1 MCGGPNSFATVA
13 AIAAFTK
20 GADWLDCS
28 GICGGRTETAESR
41 IGDESMKKQ
50 IVSVLLGVLL
60 ILAACGME
68 QASDNSTT
76 PAGNSD
82 LTAESDVATESADE
96 ISESPDVDTE
106 TEDEEMSAIEL
117 KINGE
122 SFTARLYDNE
132 TTRALLEQLPMT
144 LSMSELNGNEKYC
157 YLSDSLPTDAEV
169 PDRIHSGDL
178 MLFGSGCIVL
188 FYKDFSTSYS
198 YTPLG
203 TLEDADGLADVLGR
217 GSVEIE
223 FCIK

>member
-1 MCGGPNSFATVA
+1 
-13 AIAAFTK
+13 
-20 GADWLDCS
+20 
-28 GICGGRTETAESR
+28 
-41 IGDESMKKQ
+41 MKKQ
-50 IVSVLLGVLL
+50 IISVLLGILL

-68 QASDNSTT
+68 RDSDNGIT
-76 PAGNSD
+76 PAGNAD
-82 LTAESDVATESADE
+82 LAAESDATRESANGVRETEVQQNTAAGADE

-106 TEDEEMSAIEL
+106 TEEEEMSAIEL

-122 SFTARLYDNE
+122 SFTVRLYDNE

-178 MLFGSGCIVL
+178 MLYGSGCIVL

-203 TLEDADGLADVLGR
+203 ALENADGLADVLGK

>member
-1 MCGGPNSFATVA
+1 
-13 AIAAFTK
+13 
-20 GADWLDCS
+20 
-28 GICGGRTETAESR
+28 
-41 IGDESMKKQ
+41 MKKQ
-50 IVSVLLGVLL
+50 IISVLLGILL

-68 QASDNSTT
+68 QDTHSDNRGTSVEDV
-76 PAGNSD
+76 GQ
-82 LTAESDVATESADE
+82 TAESDASTESADGL
-96 ISESPDVDTE
+96 TE
-106 TEDEEMSAIEL
+106 TEEQKNTATETEEEEMSAIEL

-122 SFTARLYDNE
+122 SFTVRLYDNE

-178 MLFGSGCIVL
+178 MLYGSGCIVL

-203 TLEDADGLADVLGR
+203 ALENADGLADVLGK